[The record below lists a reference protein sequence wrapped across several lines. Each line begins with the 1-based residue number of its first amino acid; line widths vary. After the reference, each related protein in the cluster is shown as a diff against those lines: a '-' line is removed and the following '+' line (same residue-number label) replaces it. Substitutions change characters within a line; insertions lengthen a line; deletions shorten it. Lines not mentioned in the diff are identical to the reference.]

1 MMMVM
6 LGEGEKKLKMNR
18 FCTKAFSSSC
28 MGFCGSLHGDHAV
41 GYHHQLNA
49 QIYSKTEMMVLF
61 LKGKKKA
68 ENEQILH
75 PACFFSHGSFLS
87 GVCIESHLIQNFS
100 ALCVCVSLFLR
111 WLDIAKIVK
120 MQS

>member
-1 MMMVM
+1 MSAISLFVYFPDLKASNPFVITSLLTQSHGDPCSWLSVGSTQRQMMMMMM
-6 LGEGEKKLKMNR
+6 LVGEGEKKLEMNR

-61 LKGKKKA
+61 MKGKK
-68 ENEQILH
+68 
-75 PACFFSHGSFLS
+75 S
-87 GVCIESHLIQNFS
+87 
-100 ALCVCVSLFLR
+100 
-111 WLDIAKIVK
+111 
-120 MQS
+120 